1 MAVSLQVS
9 TAQRDTPSR
18 ICPRLSLSLF
28 PFQQKD
34 LRPNDSDVACRRS
47 VAYQRIKSDA
57 RLSSH
62 EECSQN
68 TMATLLTLG
77 VDLNY
82 RALS

>member
-1 MAVSLQVS
+1 MLTVVAVL
-9 TAQRDTPSR
+9 
-18 ICPRLSLSLF
+18 
-28 PFQQKD
+28 
-34 LRPNDSDVACRRS
+34 
-47 VAYQRIKSDA
+47 RIKSDA